1 MQTLVSPPPIRN
13 TVRPFISLYE
23 LNARIKAVLQQPALS
38 RLWVVAE
45 VNKRSESKGHTYLEL
60 IQKEPGEEQPRAQT
74 KACIW
79 NEQSTGIVRAFET
92 ETGIALGSGHKILFC
107 ASVQFN
113 ERHGISLVI
122 HEIDPAYTLGDLAR
136 QKQLNLERLRREG
149 LLDRQQ
155 ALTLPMVA
163 QRLAVI
169 TSRQAF
175 GGGDFFTTLKNP
187 SHPYYFS
194 GRHFPAAVQ
203 GDAAA
208 PEIIAQLERIGGQAD
223 QFDAVVIVRGGGQKS
238 DFHAFENYHL
248 ARAIALCPL
257 PVLTGIGHAWDEKTL
272 AELASHKHFITPT
285 AAAEHLVGMS
295 RHLDGRLDKA
305 RLVIARLAREVLT
318 ASAARLE
325 GAQQQLGGA
334 ARALLGD
341 RHEKLAGLV
350 ASTRQAPLFYL
361 AGKRELFERQRAHA
375 TYLIKNSF
383 QRQHEGLH
391 RLGEALA
398 KASAG
403 GTERGTHHLAHLQ
416 MMLVQAS
423 RFHVRYGH
431 EQLRQRQRELQ
442 LDSLELTNTELLLL
456 ENISQIVHDH
466 GRRRVEGNRQMLDWL
481 SGNLRATLSLVLT
494 GQGQALALHE
504 ARVAQYDPVQ
514 LLKRGYSLTYADG
527 KLLRSPEGLTPG
539 TELIT
544 RLENA
549 IVVSTVVVVG
559 ERDGT
564 PGTGDR
570 RRETAA

>member
-1 MQTLVSPPPIRN
+1 MQTLVAPPPIRN
-13 TVRPFISLYE
+13 TARAFISLYE
-23 LNARIKAVLQQPALS
+23 LNARIKTVLQQPALT
-38 RLWVVAE
+38 RVWVVAE
-45 VNKRSESKGHTYLEL
+45 VSKRSESKGHTYLEL
-60 IQKEPGEEQPRAQT
+60 IQKEPGEEQPRAQI

-79 NEQSTGIVRAFET
+79 HEQSAGIVRAFET
-92 ETGIALGSGHKILFC
+92 ETGISLGSGHKILFC
-107 ASVQFN
+107 ASVQFS
-113 ERHGISLVI
+113 ERHGISLLI

-149 LLDRQQ
+149 LLEPQQ
-155 ALTLPMVA
+155 ALALPMVA

-187 SHPYYFS
+187 SHPYHFS
-194 GRHFPAAVQ
+194 GRHFPASVQ

-208 PEIIAQLERIGGQAD
+208 PEIIAQLERIGAQAD
-223 QFDAVVIVRGGGQKS
+223 LFDAVVIVRGGGQKS

-272 AELASHKHFITPT
+272 SELASHRHFITPT
-285 AAAEHLVGMS
+285 AAAEHLVGLS

-305 RLVIARLAREVLT
+305 RLVIARLAREVLG
-318 ASAARLE
+318 AGSARLD
-325 GAQQQLGGA
+325 GAQHQLGGA
-334 ARALLGD
+334 ARVLLQD
-341 RHEKLAGLV
+341 RYEKLAGL
-350 ASTRQAPLFYL
+350 ADTTRRAPLFFL

-383 QRQHEGLH
+383 QRQHEQLQ
-391 RLGEALA
+391 RMGEALA

-403 GTERGTHHLAHLQ
+403 GTEKGTHYLAHLQ

-431 EQLRQRQRELQ
+431 EQLRHRQQELRME
-442 LDSLELTNTELLLL
+442 SLELTNTELLLL

-466 GRRRVEGNRQMLDWL
+466 GRRRTEGNRQLLDWL
-481 SGNLRATLSLVLT
+481 AGNLRATVSMVLT
-494 GQGQALALHE
+494 GQEQSLALHE

-514 LLKRGYSLTYADG
+514 MLRRGYSLTYADG
-527 KLLRSPEGLTPG
+527 RLVRSPEGLRPG
-539 TELIT
+539 TVLTT

-549 IVVSTVVVVG
+549 LLVSKVIAVEKG
-559 ERDGT
+559 H
-564 PGTGDR
+564 
-570 RRETAA
+570 

>member
-1 MQTLVSPPPIRN
+1 MQTFVSPPPIRI
-13 TVRPFISLYE
+13 TARSFISLYE
-23 LNARIKAVLQQPALS
+23 LNARIKATLQQPALS

-122 HEIDPAYTLGDLAR
+122 HEIDPTYTLGDLAR

-155 ALTLPMVA
+155 ALALPMVA

-208 PEIIAQLERIGGQAD
+208 PEIIAQLERIGGQAEH
-223 QFDAVVIVRGGGQKS
+223 FDAVVIVRGGGQKS

-272 AELASHKHFITPT
+272 SELASHKHFITPT
-285 AAAEHLVGMS
+285 AAAEHLVGLS

-305 RLVIARLAREVLT
+305 RLVIARLAQEVL
-318 ASAARLE
+318 AAGGSRLE
-325 GAQQQLGGA
+325 GAQQQLGGV

-341 RHEKLAGLV
+341 RHEKLSGLV

-383 QRQHEGLH
+383 ERQHEGLH

-403 GTERGTHHLAHLQ
+403 GTEKGTHYLAHLR

-423 RFHVRYGH
+423 QFHVRYGH

-481 SGNLRATLSLVLT
+481 SGNLQATLSLVLT
-494 GQGQALALHE
+494 QQGQALALHE

-514 LLKRGYSLTYADG
+514 LLKRGYSLTYANG
-527 KLLRSPEGLTPG
+527 RLLRSPEGLPPG
-539 TELIT
+539 TELTT

-549 IVVSTVVVVG
+549 IVVSKVLAV
-559 ERDGT
+559 T
-564 PGTGDR
+564 PHPSQT
-570 RRETAA
+570 

>member
-13 TVRPFISLYE
+13 TARSFISLYE
-23 LNARIKAVLQQPALS
+23 LNARIKATLQQPALS

-45 VNKRSESKGHTYLEL
+45 VSKRSESKGHTYLEL
-60 IQKEPGEEQPRAQT
+60 IQKEPGEEQPRAQI

-113 ERHGISLVI
+113 ERHGISLLI

-155 ALTLPMVA
+155 ALALPMVV

-187 SHPYYFS
+187 SHPYHFS
-194 GRHFPAAVQ
+194 GRHFPASVQ

-223 QFDAVVIVRGGGQKS
+223 SFDAVVIVRGGGQKS
-238 DFHAFENYHL
+238 DFHCFENYHL

-272 AELASHKHFITPT
+272 SELASHKHFITPT
-285 AAAEHLVGMS
+285 ATGEFLVGLS

-305 RLVIARLAREVLT
+305 RQVIARLAREVL
-318 ASAARLE
+318 AAGQSRLD
-325 GAQQQLGGA
+325 GTQHQLGGV
-334 ARALLGD
+334 ARALLQD

-350 ASTRQAPLFYL
+350 ENTRQAPRFYL
-361 AGKRELFERQRAHA
+361 DGKRELFERQRAHA

-383 QRQHEGLH
+383 ERQHEQLR
-391 RLGEALA
+391 RLGEGLV
-398 KASAG
+398 KASSG
-403 GTERGTHHLAHLQ
+403 GTEKQTHYLAHLR

-423 RFHVRYGH
+423 QFHVRYGH
-431 EQLRQRQRELQ
+431 EQVRLRQRELRME
-442 LDSLELTNTELLLL
+442 SLELTNTELLLL
-456 ENISQIVHDH
+456 ENIAQIVYDH
-466 GRRRVEGNRQMLDWL
+466 GRRRTEGNRQLLDWMA
-481 SGNLRATLSLVLT
+481 GNLQATLSLALT
-494 GQGQALALHE
+494 QQGQALALHE

-527 KLLRSPEGLTPG
+527 KLLRSPEGLRPG
-539 TELIT
+539 TELTT

-549 IVVSTVVVVG
+549 IVVSKVVSVG
-559 ERDGT
+559 EGA
-564 PGTGDR
+564 GKH
-570 RRETAA
+570 